1 MTTTCASDHS
11 TSRSIPTDRSP
22 CSAAASSGE
31 CLRPGP
37 VRIVGLVTIDEG
49 PYFRRG
55 LVLVEM
61 LGIHSAPQ
69 SLVGL
74 GVWNPLRLR
83 VTPNEHSRILVVQK
97 LIRTECIVVIMKR

>member
-1 MTTTCASDHS
+1 
-11 TSRSIPTDRSP
+11 
-22 CSAAASSGE
+22 
-31 CLRPGP
+31 
-37 VRIVGLVTIDEG
+37 
-49 PYFRRG
+49 
-55 LVLVEM
+55 M